1 MSEHERML
9 AVAVGNSR
17 VRWGVFSEGAGD
29 SEGGGSEGGGSE
41 GGGSEGEGGD
51 GGGELIEAHSVPNDE
66 LASLASALR
75 KAVGSAGKNV
85 EIAVIGSVNEP
96 VAVEVEKIIRKAL
109 SCEVG
114 KINRDISIPL
124 NHTLDEPV
132 TLGVDRAVCALA
144 AWERSKQA
152 CVVIDAGTAITVDL
166 IDGKG
171 VFQGGAIIPGGG
183 LMLAAL
189 HGGTDQLPA
198 EAWPP
203 KDASVGTGIGRTT
216 SDAMMLGAMAAVRG
230 AVRHLVEGFSE
241 LYGGYPMVIAT
252 GGDAPLFFDDDGLV
266 EHVIPDLQLVGI
278 RLCLA
283 KARSEA
289 SE

>member
-29 SEGGGSEGGGSE
+29 VEV
-41 GGGSEGEGGD
+41 
-51 GGGELIEAHSVPNDE
+51 GGGELIEAHSVSNDE
-66 LASLASALR
+66 LASLESALR
-75 KAVGSAGKNV
+75 EAAGSAGKNV

-96 VAVEVEKIIRKAL
+96 VAIEVEKIIRKAL

-114 KINRDISIPL
+114 KINRDIGIPL
-124 NHTLDEPV
+124 EHVLDEPV

-144 AWERSKQA
+144 AWERAQQA

-189 HGGTDQLPA
+189 HGGTSQLPA
-198 EAWPP
+198 EIWPP
-203 KDASVGTGIGRTT
+203 KDAEGGQGIGRNTP
-216 SDAMMLGAMAAVRG
+216 DAMMLGVIGAARG
-230 AVRHLVEGFSE
+230 AVRYLVEGFSE

-266 EHVIPDLQLVGI
+266 EHVIPDLQLMGI

-283 KARSEA
+283 KARSET